1 MEIGD
6 NLSNIQNLDFVK
18 GMDEED
24 LKNKLSEFKL
34 PTKILS
40 IYSRPNGQVVAWVL
54 TQHKL
59 IKTDSK
65 IKKKKE

>member
-18 GMDEED
+18 GVDEED

-40 IYSRPNGQVVAWVL
+40 IYSRSSGHVVAWVL

-65 IKKKKE
+65 LKKKKE